1 MKHRTWIAVLVL
13 LGLATTAGCDTMEQI
28 ASGPKDVTIQVN
40 APLHLT
46 LKQEFVVEVRVQNTA
61 AESQRLDSI
70 DVGDQPGHAY
80 VVSQTKCAAAKG
92 EIGGVQ
98 EKEGIGTEFH
108 DVMGSNLSWHGIF
121 VTTLAGGDK
130 IHYSYK
136 GTGTA
141 KGGQFVSGSNTW
153 TIFGGTG
160 KFKGAKGEGSC
171 KGKGNPDGTATW
183 DCTGTY
189 NVPAAAPAKKM

>member
-70 DVGDQPGHAY
+70 DVGDRYLQGVAIQSTEPAFKQSMHVPLVNMQSYEFGQPIA
-80 VVSQTKCAAAKG
+80 
-92 EIGGVQ
+92 
-98 EKEGIGTEFH
+98 
-108 DVMGSNLSWHGIF
+108 
-121 VTTLAGGDK
+121 AGGEVVVKFNAVAVKAGD
-130 IHYSYK
+130 YSA
-136 GTGTA
+136 TVDVCINSA
-141 KGGQFVSGSNTW
+141 S
-153 TIFGGTG
+153 
-160 KFKGAKGEGSC
+160 SC
-171 KGKGNPDGTATW
+171 SSHPIRA
-183 DCTGTY
+183 
-189 NVPAAAPAKKM
+189 VIE